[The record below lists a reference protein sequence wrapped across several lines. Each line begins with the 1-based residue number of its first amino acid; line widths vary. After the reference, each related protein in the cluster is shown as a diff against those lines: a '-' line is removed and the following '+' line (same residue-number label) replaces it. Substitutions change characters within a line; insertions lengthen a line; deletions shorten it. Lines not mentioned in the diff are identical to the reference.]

1 MQYEKDYDNSRLE
14 IANYNEELIGGN
26 YMTKFLSY
34 NYDHLSCIADYGT
47 PDTHSHL
54 ALHFIFSL
62 NGTFSGIVDGE
73 SFSARAVFIS
83 SDVPHTLVLDNQSAL
98 VYLFEPVSA
107 LGHYIEDSFL
117 KKQKF
122 QIADK
127 ELISRIDK
135 FLNSV
140 FDLYSED
147 LCAADFDSEILKIL
161 GWKSEEH
168 LNVML
173 DERLVAV
180 KKLLFEIDT
189 IPHDIMDVLC
199 NKVNLSKSRLSHL
212 FSKQVGISLHRYL
225 AFIKIQ
231 KAFMYVRSGRNLTE
245 AALDAGFDSSS
256 HLSSTFKRMFGIS
269 FSHFLKSKNSI

>member
-1 MQYEKDYDNSRLE
+1 
-14 IANYNEELIGGN
+14 
-26 YMTKFLSY
+26 MTKFLAY
-34 NYDHLSCIADYGT
+34 TYDHLSCIADYGT

-62 NGTFSGIVDGE
+62 NGTVSGIADGK
-73 SFSARAVFIS
+73 SFTARAVFIA

-117 KKQKF
+117 EKQKF
-122 QIADK
+122 QIADEK
-127 ELISRIDK
+127 LISRIDA
-135 FLNSV
+135 FLSPF
-140 FDLYSED
+140 FDLYSTD
-147 LCAADFDSEILKIL
+147 FHAADIDSEILGIL

-168 LNVML
+168 LNIML
-173 DERLVAV
+173 DERLSAV
-180 KKLLFEIDT
+180 KKLLSEIDT
-189 IPHDIMDVLC
+189 IPHNIMDVLC
-199 NKVNLSKSRLSHL
+199 DKVNLSKSRLSHL
-212 FSKQVGISLHRYL
+212 FSEQAGISLHRYL

-231 KAFMYVRSGRNLTE
+231 KAFFHVRNGKNLTE

-269 FSHFLKSKNSI
+269 FSHFLKSENSI